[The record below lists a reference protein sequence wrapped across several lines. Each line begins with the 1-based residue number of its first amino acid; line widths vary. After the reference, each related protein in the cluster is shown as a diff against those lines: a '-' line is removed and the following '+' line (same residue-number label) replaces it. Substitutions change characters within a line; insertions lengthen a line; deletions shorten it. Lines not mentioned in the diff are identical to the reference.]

1 MRRSLSVQAAWLLS
15 CLAPL
20 LFAPKVSQAQ
30 DLAKR
35 IILKDG
41 SYQSVTK
48 YEIKGERVRYLSA
61 ERGEWEELPK
71 SLVDWPAT
79 EKYEKDRASGAP
91 TPEAAE
97 LDKELEAD
105 RQAEEARSPHVVPGL
120 QLPEEGGVLLL
131 DTYQSQPELIP
142 IDQRSGGVN
151 KNTKGN
157 ILRAAVNP
165 IASAHQTV
173 EVPGRHAPVQSHVTV
188 PALYINI
195 DRGEETEADAAM
207 SQATSGDAKKG
218 DSVPPTERFRI
229 VRLEPKGDKRVV
241 GDIKI
246 AVYGKISQDAKF
258 VPTTTQPMTGG
269 WVKITPSESLAA
281 GEYAVVEML
290 GKEGMNLYVWDFGV
304 NPGAPANP
312 VAFKP
317 DPTGTQ
323 SKSEPIELQKRKKEQ

>member
-1 MRRSLSVQAAWLLS
+1 M
-15 CLAPL
+15 
-20 LFAPKVSQAQ
+20 
-30 DLAKR
+30 
-35 IILKDG
+35 
-41 SYQSVTK
+41 
-48 YEIKGERVRYLSA
+48 
-61 ERGEWEELPK
+61 PK

-79 EKYEKDRASGAP
+79 EKYEKDRAAGAP
-91 TPEAAE
+91 SPEAAE

-105 RQAEEARSPHVVPGL
+105 QQAEEARSPHVVPGL
-120 QLPEEGGVLLL
+120 QLPEEGGVFLL
-131 DTYQSQPELIP
+131 DTYENRPELVP

-173 EVPGRHAPVQSHVTV
+173 EVPGKHAPVQSHVTV
-188 PALYINI
+188 PALYVNI
-195 DRGEETEADAAM
+195 DRGEETEADAAI
-207 SQATSGDAKKG
+207 SQAKKQDAKQE
-218 DSVPPTERFRI
+218 SAVPPIDRFRI
-229 VRLEPKGDKRVV
+229 VRLTPKGDKRVV

-269 WVKITPSESLAA
+269 WVKVTPRESLAT

-304 NPGAPANP
+304 DPGAPANS
-312 VAFKP
+312 VAFKA
-317 DPTGTQ
+317 DPSGTQ
-323 SKSEPIELQKRKKEQ
+323 SKPDAIELQKRKKEK